1 MTLIQARQRAG
12 EKKLMFNEY
21 LLYAKHEVRAW
32 HVPSY
37 GTLKI
42 ILTRNFTHFDIE
54 ETYSKEAI
62 ILTKLQFQMVCVE
75 WVLPLRGKNG
85 WVWVTCLLR
94 FWKSRANGCWV
105 VLPVVKEEMKCGW
118 NGAQWDHA
126 CGARWSPTK
135 RGMWI
140 WNQVGAML
148 DKISAQAFHI

>member
-54 ETYSKEAI
+54 EPYSKEAI
-62 ILTKLQFQMVCVE
+62 ILSKLQFQMVCVE
-75 WVLPLRGKNG
+75 
-85 WVWVTCLLR
+85 
-94 FWKSRANGCWV
+94 
-105 VLPVVKEEMKCGW
+105 
-118 NGAQWDHA
+118 
-126 CGARWSPTK
+126 
-135 RGMWI
+135 
-140 WNQVGAML
+140 
-148 DKISAQAFHI
+148 